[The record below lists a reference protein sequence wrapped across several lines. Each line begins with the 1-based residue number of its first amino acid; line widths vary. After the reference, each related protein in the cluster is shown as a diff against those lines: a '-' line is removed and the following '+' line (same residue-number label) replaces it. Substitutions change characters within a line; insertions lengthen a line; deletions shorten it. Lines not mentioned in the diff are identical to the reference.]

1 MDGKIACCTPTL
13 KMHVGSGI
21 LTFTQSVKVAVVFAV
36 VVVVGVMGCGL
47 WVGGGLW
54 VVVGGCGWRGVRLL

>member
-1 MDGKIACCTPTL
+1 
-13 KMHVGSGI
+13 MHVGSGI